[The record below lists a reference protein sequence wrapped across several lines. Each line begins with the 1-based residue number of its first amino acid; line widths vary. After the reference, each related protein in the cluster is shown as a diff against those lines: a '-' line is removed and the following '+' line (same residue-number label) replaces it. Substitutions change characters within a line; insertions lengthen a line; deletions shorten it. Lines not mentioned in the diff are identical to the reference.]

1 MNIIS
6 LASDLFKILQ
16 EQISILNSIISLKN
30 SLNKLVRQKSLSAQ
44 WSELGITIRPKQLFV
59 EAIDEKS
66 KMIRLEVKKLR

>member
-44 WSELGITIRPKQLFV
+44 WSELGITIRPKQLFD
-59 EAIDEKS
+59 EAIDEIS
-66 KMIRLEVKKLR
+66 KMIRLELIKLR